1 MNIKGLPFKQKMING
16 MRIRTFSENVEDK
29 ELKWHQDLEDRYIK
43 PLNKTDW
50 YVQLD
55 DDLPIPLKEQD
66 EIYIPEGV
74 WHRLIKGSGE
84 LKLQVKFK

>member
-1 MNIKGLPFKQKMING
+1 MNIKGLPFKQKVING
-16 MRIRTFSENVEDK
+16 FRIRTFSEHVEDK
-29 ELKWHQDLEDRYIK
+29 ELKWHQDLEDRYVK
-43 PLNKTDW
+43 PLHETDW
-50 YVQLD
+50 KVQLD
-55 DDLPIPLKEQD
+55 DDLPIPLTENN